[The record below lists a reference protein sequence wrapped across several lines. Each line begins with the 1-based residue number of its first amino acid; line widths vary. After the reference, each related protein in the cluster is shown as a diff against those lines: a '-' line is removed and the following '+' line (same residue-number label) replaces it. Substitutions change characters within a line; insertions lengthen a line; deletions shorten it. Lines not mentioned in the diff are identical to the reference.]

1 VCGIGGYAA
10 RIDGAAAPDPQLFAR
25 ALAHRGPDSD
35 GTATGASQGS
45 SWSLS
50 HTRLAIVDLSA
61 AGNQPM
67 ANEDDTLWM
76 SFNGEIYNA
85 PELRSHCEARG
96 HRFRSH
102 SDGEV
107 ILHLWELEGPSCLHR
122 LNGIYAFAIGNRATG
137 EVFLVRDPV
146 GVKPLFY
153 VDGGDQLWFASE
165 LRALHEAGAP
175 LGGFDEV
182 AIAQFLTFLW
192 VPDPRTPFV
201 GAKSLLPGHVLHW
214 SGAGA
219 RDIAVVDLLA
229 ESAEA
234 EQIGSPE
241 AEAEIRDRTSDAIR
255 RQLQADVPL
264 AIMAS
269 GGVDSSLIWWAAG
282 QEIDRAY
289 TIDWSEDETPERLGE
304 DTSTVRMLGRTFGT
318 PVAYL
323 DGSDSVVG
331 ALPRSGDL
339 FADPA
344 FDLCRRIAERAAADG
359 YKVLL
364 SGQGGDEVFA
374 GYRRHVV
381 GPVAAR
387 VPSALPRLLPRQLL
401 SALPSSKLGIEY
413 GSRALRAAS
422 QTDPLASYLQ
432 LCTYS
437 SATDRAKVLDATE
450 REVSDDVVWE
460 RHRAVFDALPRSW
473 SLLRR
478 FRAVDFAVYLPGLG
492 LAYADRAG
500 MAHGVEIRVP
510 WVDVDLVRWALRLE
524 DRALVRSN
532 RSKWLTRQLSS
543 EVLPSW
549 VAKRPKRGFAVPAA
563 QVAKTHGAAG
573 ERGFRQSAYLASA
586 AAILEAYRADP
597 FTDSGSADRP
607 VR

>member
-10 RIDGAAAPDPQLFAR
+10 RIDGAAAPDPKLFAR

-85 PELRSHCEARG
+85 PELRSYCEARG

-137 EVFLVRDPV
+137 EVFLARDPV

-214 SGAGA
+214 SSAGA

-234 EQIGSPE
+234 EPVTAAS
-241 AEAEIRDRTSDAIR
+241 AHDEIRERTQTAVQ
-255 RQLQADVPL
+255 RQLMSDVPIAL
-264 AIMAS
+264 MAS

-282 QEIDRAY
+282 DGIDRAY
-289 TIDWSEDETPERLGE
+289 TIDWSSQAGSEQLDE
-304 DTSTVRMLGRTFGT
+304 DTSAVRMLGGALST
-318 PVAYL
+318 PVAYIS
-323 DGSDSVVG
+323 GEAAAEG

-344 FDLCRRIAERAAADG
+344 FELCRRVAERANNDG
-359 YKVLL
+359 YKVLF

-374 GYRRHVV
+374 GYRRHIV
-381 GPVAAR
+381 GPFASRFSTGPVGRWASAAMGR
-387 VPSALPRLLPRQLL
+387 
-401 SALPSSKLGIEY
+401 LPSSGLSLEY
-413 GSRALRAAS
+413 AARALRATS
-422 QTDPLASYLQ
+422 TGDPMASYMQ

-437 SATDRAKVLDATE
+437 TASDRARVLGASE
-450 REVSDDVVWE
+450 RDVGDEVVWE
-460 RHRAVFDALPRSW
+460 RHRAVFEKMPTGWTALRK
-473 SLLRR
+473 
-478 FRAVDFAVYLPGLG
+478 FRGLDLAVYMPGLG

-500 MAHGVEIRVP
+500 MEHGVEIRVP
-510 WVDVDLVRWALRLE
+510 WVDIDLLRWALRLE
-524 DRALVRSN
+524 DNALVRG
-532 RSKWLTRQLSS
+532 RASKWLTRSLAS
-543 EVLPSW
+543 EVLPPW
-549 VAKRPKRGFAVPAA
+549 IAKRPKRGFGVPST
-563 QVAKTHGAAG
+563 QVGTTSTARG
-573 ERGFRQSAYLASA
+573 ERGFRQSAYLAGA
-586 AAILEAYRADP
+586 AEILETFRERP
-597 FTDSGSADRP
+597 FR
-607 VR
+607 